1 MLKLMNVRIWIL
13 FKLTELINRIH
24 ISKYRHIFIPN
35 AKHTWKY
42 MFLCFKIE
50 ML

>member
-13 FKLTELINRIH
+13 FKFIELINRIY
-24 ISKYRHIFIPN
+24 IFKYRYIFILN
-35 AKHTWKY
+35 VKYIWKY